1 MTKDKGRENCQ
12 AQESF
17 QNTDSPKK
25 NHLYDLK
32 SIGDQEISSDVVIG
46 MYLSLYFMVL
56 SSFMLIIMFVISYVP
71 SQCYAC
77 FCSIFVGRY

>member
-46 MYLSLYFMVL
+46 MLQVFAINVYTFLIPVSLCL
-56 SSFMLIIMFVISYVP
+56 L
-71 SQCYAC
+71 
-77 FCSIFVGRY
+77 